1 MMHDARCTIGPLE
14 FFHSILV
21 NFENLENLVNL
32 VNLVNLENLEILPI
46 LQY

>member
-1 MMHDARCTIGPLE
+1 MHDARCTIGSLG

-21 NFENLENLVNL
+21 NFENLENL
-32 VNLVNLENLEILPI
+32 ENLEILPI

>member
-1 MMHDARCTIGPLE
+1 MMHDARCTIGSLE

-32 VNLVNLENLEILPI
+32 ENLEILPI

>member
-1 MMHDARCTIGPLE
+1 MMHDWSFR
-14 FFHSILV
+14 FFYSLLV

-32 VNLVNLENLEILPI
+32 EILSI

>member
-1 MMHDARCTIGPLE
+1 MMHDAQCTIGSLE

-21 NFENLENLVNL
+21 NFENFENLENLV
-32 VNLVNLENLEILPI
+32 NLEILPI

>member
-14 FFHSILV
+14 FFHSFLV
-21 NFENLENLVNL
+21 NFENFENLVNL
-32 VNLVNLENLEILPI
+32 EILENLEV

>member
-1 MMHDARCTIGPLE
+1 MHNWSFR

-21 NFENLENLVNL
+21 NFENLV
-32 VNLVNLENLEILPI
+32 NLEILEILSI